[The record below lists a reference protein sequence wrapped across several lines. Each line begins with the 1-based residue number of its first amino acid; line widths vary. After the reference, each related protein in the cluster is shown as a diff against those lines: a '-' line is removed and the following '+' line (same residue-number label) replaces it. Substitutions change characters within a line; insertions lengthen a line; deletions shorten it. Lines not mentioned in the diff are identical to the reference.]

1 MQLKTEILVIFC
13 SERFCNP
20 EVQVMSSNAA
30 VQSGATSDS
39 GKGNPWVQLALG
51 VVCMAMVANLQYGWT
66 LFVNPMDAKHHWGKV
81 AIQFAFTLFV
91 LIETWLVPFEA
102 YFADRYGPRPLVM
115 LGAFLIAASWI
126 VYARAESLSGLYTGA
141 AIGGVGTG
149 LVYGTC
155 IGNSVKW
162 FQNRRGLAAG
172 LTAAGFGAGA
182 AITVIPLSNS
192 LAAHGYEATLIRFA
206 LIQGAIVLL
215 AGSFLTKPPK
225 GVAVRRVNPRL
236 LQTSLDTPPLKT
248 LASPVFWAMYVA
260 FVLVASS
267 GLMATAQLAPIAN
280 GFGIAKNPV
289 KLLAVAMP
297 ALTFALSLNNLM
309 NGLGRPL
316 FGFISDWIGRE
327 NAMVMTFT
335 MGGIFILA
343 LNRWGNNPVLFV
355 LLAALIFF
363 SWGDIYSIFPALT
376 SDQFGRK
383 YASTNYG
390 LLYTAKGCA
399 SFFVPIGGYLAARTG
414 NWSLTLEIAAAADI
428 LAALLMLFVVRPL
441 RTRELR
447 NQTAAASAFAPAD

>member
-1 MQLKTEILVIFC
+1 MA
-13 SERFCNP
+13 SNP
-20 EVQVMSSNAA
+20 AA
-30 VQSGATSDS
+30 SSGATSE
-39 GKGNPWVQLALG
+39 GGNGNPWVQLVLG
-51 VVCMAMVANLQYGWT
+51 VICMAMVANLQYGWT

-102 YFADRYGPRPLVM
+102 YLADRYGPRPLVM
-115 LGAFLIAASWI
+115 AGAFLIAASWI
-126 VYARAESLSGLYTGA
+126 AYARAESLSGLYTGA
-141 AIGGVGTG
+141 ALGGIGTG

-155 IGNSVKW
+155 IGNAVKW

-182 AITVIPLSNS
+182 ALTVIPLSNS
-192 LAAHGYEATLIRFA
+192 IAAHGYETTLIRFA
-206 LIQGAIVLL
+206 LIQGGVVLVAAL
-215 AGSFLTKPPK
+215 ALTKPPK
-225 GVAVRRVNPRL
+225 GVAVRRANPRL
-236 LQTSLDTPPLKT
+236 LQTTLDTPPLKT
-248 LASPVFWAMYVA
+248 LASPVFWVMYGA

-280 GFGIAKNPV
+280 GFGIAKHSV
-289 KLLAVAMP
+289 TLLAFTMP

-316 FGFISDWIGRE
+316 FGFVSDWIGRE
-327 NAMVMTFT
+327 YAMVLTFT
-335 MGGIFILA
+335 MGGVFILA
-343 LNRWGNNPVLFV
+343 LNRFGNDPLLFV
-355 LLAALIFF
+355 ILAALIFF

-414 NWSLTLEIAAAADI
+414 SWTLTLEIAAGADI
-428 LAALLMLFVVRPL
+428 VAALLMLFVVRPM

-447 NQTAAASAFAPAD
+447 DQNATASAYAPAD